1 MSIPYRTRRALSRIA
16 FVLAAILMVAVL
28 VWMCWLLWLGRYVL
42 YTKDQG
48 AILDFSLNAQLP
60 AGNPALREPEETV
73 PINYD
78 TPQEDISTE
87 LTQISGYYVDAA
99 TLEKKGGIAT
109 VRAQLEQLPAGTPI
123 LLDLKSIYGNFFYS
137 SSVSDRRNSDLDI
150 AAMDELLAYLRDGNF
165 YTIARMPA
173 FQDRF
178 YARDHMTDGLRYAD
192 GIGLWEDN
200 RGTYWLNPTTQGTIS
215 YLVQIINELKLL
227 GFDEVVFRDF
237 CFPDTTNI
245 LFKEDKAAAI
255 SNAAQVLVTTCAT
268 DTFAVSFV
276 GGADFPLPQG
286 RSRLYMENV
295 AAANAATLAQ
305 QTGIADTAVHLA
317 FLTDLHDTRFDA
329 FCVLRPLSGAH

>member
-48 AILDFSLNAQLP
+48 AILDFTLNAQLS
-60 AGNPALREPEETV
+60 AGNPAVPVPEETV
-73 PINYD
+73 SINYD
-78 TPQEDISTE
+78 APKEEISTE
-87 LTQISGYYVDAA
+87 LTQISGYYVDTA
-99 TLEKKGGIAT
+99 TLEKDIAT
-109 VRAQLEQLPAGTPI
+109 VKSQLEQLPAGTPV
-123 LLDLKSIYGNFFYS
+123 LLDVKSIYGNFFYS
-137 SSVSDRRNSDLDI
+137 SSVSDRRNSDIDI
-150 AAMDELLAYLRDGNF
+150 AAMDALLAYLRDSSF
-165 YTIARMPA
+165 YTIARLPA

-178 YARDHMTDGLRYAD
+178 YAREHMADGLRYAD

-245 LFKEDKAAAI
+245 LFKEDKAAALA
-255 SNAAQVLVTTCAT
+255 NAAQVLVTTCAS

-276 GGADFPLPQG
+276 GNADFALPEG
-286 RSRLYMENV
+286 RSRLYMEGV
-295 AAANAATLAQ
+295 AAANAANLAQ

-329 FCVLRPLSGAH
+329 YSVLRPLSGAH